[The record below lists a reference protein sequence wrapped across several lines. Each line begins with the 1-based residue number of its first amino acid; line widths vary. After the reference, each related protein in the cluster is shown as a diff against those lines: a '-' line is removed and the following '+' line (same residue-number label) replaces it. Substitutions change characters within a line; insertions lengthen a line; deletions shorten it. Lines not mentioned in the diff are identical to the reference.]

1 MAAKRRRRGVG
12 RFRSSDA
19 DLYFAPTHSPHG
31 FTHPA
36 LSHFDGDAEP
46 VIREL
51 LQNSVDA
58 AGKAGRPCEVR
69 FEIRDIDNEELPGF
83 ETYRRTFKL
92 AVSQREQERKGV
104 PPTHDEKT
112 IVDRI
117 NRHLITPRIPVL
129 TCVDNGTGITPARMQ
144 SLLTSGNSDK
154 GDGGAGSYGL
164 GHHAAFSAS
173 DLRYVLYAS
182 RFRSSEGNLQSVSSG
197 HAVLATHI
205 HQQNGTKRIHAHD
218 GFWVNVAAQQ
228 QLFVE
233 PGEAYPRSVP
243 PMLAL
248 TTEAMP
254 DTGMVV
260 CIAGFNEFQRE
271 ESDPTSTDAIAYVA
285 ASNFCDAVQAGT
297 LTVSVCD
304 ARSGEEVIVDPAGL
318 ERILRPRREERRA
331 PKQGQIQ
338 GSSAYAAHETFTRGK
353 EIAHGMGTGVNVAIR
368 EIEGNA
374 RSRVHLYRKGMWITS
389 NAENLRHNDFG
400 DYMPFDAVVS
410 LAAGDLERHV
420 RSAEGPEHR
429 GIGFKR
435 LDPKEKRRLR
445 QLLRELSAVIKSN
458 LEAKSD
464 KEEFR
469 PEDFAIVQGDAA
481 QTLESVGRTRPG
493 LGGTRQ
499 GRGQG
504 GVRTGKKKGAGVV
517 RKEGKARPGSV
528 PNFAWTPSGAPTNK
542 GVFTALFSLREEVSG
557 LIGIRLSVPTGSD
570 QTCDSPLPQRFLQLR
585 AIRHGGRELART
597 NSPNGVQELTF
608 VPPSQW
614 TAQVGHLMLEI
625 EVPGQP
631 EELAVAQLEVV
642 RRLASKATPEHVT
655 GSESTAG
662 LFTGSASDAERGA

>member
-1 MAAKRRRRGVG
+1 MAADWYRRNLGQ
-12 RFRSSDA
+12 SPSA

-46 VIREL
+46 VVREL

-58 AGKAGRPCEVR
+58 ADKAGRPCKVH
-69 FEIRDIDNEELPGF
+69 FEIRDIDNHELPGF
-83 ETYRRTFKL
+83 ETYRRTFEL
-92 AVSQREQERKGV
+92 AVGQREQERGGA
-104 PPTHDEKT
+104 PPTHDEKI

-117 NRHLITPRIPVL
+117 GHHLTTPRIPVL
-129 TCVDNGTGITPARMQ
+129 ICVDNGTGITPARMQ

-154 GDGGAGSYGL
+154 GDGGAGSFGL

-182 RFRSSEGNLQSVSSG
+182 RFRSSDGELQPVSSG

-205 HQQNGTKRIHAHD
+205 REQGNTKRIHAHD
-218 GFWVNVAAQQ
+218 GFWVNDRDQG

-243 PMLAL
+243 PMLSP
-248 TTEAMP
+248 TIEAMP

-271 ESDPTSTDAIAYVA
+271 EFDPTSMHAIAYVA

-297 LTVSVCD
+297 LTVTVCD
-304 ARSGEEVIVDPAGL
+304 ERSGEELIVDPTSL
-318 ERILRPRREERRA
+318 ERILRSRSDERRA

-338 GSSAYAAHETFTRGK
+338 GSFAYSAYETLARGTVVAHE
-353 EIAHGMGTGVNVAIR
+353 MGSGVAVAIR
-368 EIEGNA
+368 SVEGNV

-389 NAENLRHNDFG
+389 NAEKLRHNDFS

-410 LAAGDLERHV
+410 LRDGDLERYV

-429 GIGFKR
+429 GIDFKR
-435 LDPKEKRRLR
+435 LDPAEKKRLR
-445 QLLRELSAVIKSN
+445 QLLRELAAVIREN
-458 LEAKSD
+458 LEAKSEQ
-464 KEEFR
+464 EEFR
-469 PEDFAIVQGDAA
+469 PDDFAIVQGDAT
-481 QTLESVGRTRPG
+481 QTLESVGRTSPG
-493 LGGTRQ
+493 LGGTRK

-504 GVRTGKKKGAGVV
+504 GTRPGKTKGTGVV
-517 RKEGKARPGSV
+517 RKSGRARPGSV
-528 PNFAWTPSGAPTNK
+528 PKFAWAPFGTRPDAR
-542 GVFTALFSLREEVSG
+542 VFTALFSLREEVPG

-585 AIRHGGRELART
+585 AIRCDDEELART
-597 NSPNGVQELTF
+597 RTPAGVQELTF
-608 VPPSQW
+608 VPPPQWASQ
-614 TAQVGHLMLEI
+614 GERKMLEI
-625 EVPGQP
+625 EVPVES
-631 EELAVAQLEVV
+631 EELAIAQLEVV
-642 RRLASKATPEHVT
+642 RRQPPKTIPKNT
-655 GSESTAG
+655 GDGLSTDESAAAPQAVG
-662 LFTGSASDAERGA
+662 AER

>member
-1 MAAKRRRRGVG
+1 MAVDRHSRSAGRRQ
-12 RFRSSDA
+12 SA

-46 VIREL
+46 VVREL

-58 AGKAGRPCEVR
+58 ADKAGRSCKVS
-69 FEIRDIDNEELPGF
+69 FEIRDIDNDELPGF
-83 ETYRRTFKL
+83 ATYRNTFEL
-92 AVSQREQERKGV
+92 AVVQREQERGGA
-104 PPTHDEKT
+104 PPTHDEKI

-117 NRHLITPRIPVL
+117 GHHLTTPRIPVL
-129 TCVDNGTGITPARMQ
+129 ICADNGTGITPARMQ

-154 GDGGAGSYGL
+154 GDGGAGSFGL

-182 RFRSSEGNLQSVSSG
+182 RFRSSEGELPTVSSG

-205 HQQNGTKRIHAHD
+205 RQHGDTKRIHAHD
-218 GFWVNVAAQQ
+218 GFWVNDEDQR

-243 PMLAL
+243 PMLGPTL
-248 TTEAMP
+248 EAMP

-271 ESDPTSTDAIAYVA
+271 EFDPTSMDAIAYVA
-285 ASNFCDAVQAGT
+285 ASNFCDAVNAES

-304 ARSGEEVIVDPAGL
+304 ARSGEELVVDPTSL
-318 ERILRPRREERRA
+318 ERILRPRREQRRA

-338 GSSAYAAHETFTRGK
+338 GSSAYSAHATLTRGSAVAHE
-353 EIAHGMGTGVNVAIR
+353 MGSGVAVAIR
-368 EIEGNA
+368 RVEGNV

-389 NAENLRHNDFG
+389 NAENLRHSDFG

-410 LAAGDLERHV
+410 LRDGDLERDV

-429 GIGFKR
+429 GIDFKR
-435 LDPKEKRRLR
+435 LDPAEKKRLR
-445 QLLRELSAVIKSN
+445 EMLRELAAVIRTN
-458 LEAKSD
+458 LEAKSEQED
-464 KEEFR
+464 FR
-469 PEDFAIVQGDAA
+469 PADFAIVPGDAA
-481 QTLESVGRTRPG
+481 QTLESVGRTSPS
-493 LGGTRQ
+493 LGGTRP

-504 GVRTGKKKGAGVV
+504 GTRPGKKVGAGVV

-528 PNFAWTPSGAPTNK
+528 PKFAWTPLGVVPDA
-542 GVFTALFSLREEVSG
+542 GVFTALFSLREEVPG
-557 LIGIRLSVPTGSD
+557 LIGIRLSLPSGSD
-570 QTCDSPLPQRFLQLR
+570 QTCASPLPQRFLQLR
-585 AIRHGGRELART
+585 AIRCDSEDLART
-597 NSPNGVQELTF
+597 HTPTGIQELTF

-614 TAQVGHLMLEI
+614 AYPGGHQTLEI
-625 EVPGQP
+625 EVLGEPG
-631 EELAVAQLEVV
+631 ELSVAQLEVV
-642 RRLASKATPEHVT
+642 RRQPPKAIPK
-655 GSESTAG
+655 STKDGTEADGPAAAPGDVSAG
-662 LFTGSASDAERGA
+662 MSA